1 MKARTMFRRPGCA
14 CRVSVAVVLLL
25 SVPVVAFPGGI
36 EIDCE
41 GSRQAYKRDPNLRH
55 LICTCSS
62 PNASPKCTDPSS
74 GSGSSGSSGGSQSS
88 SRGSGGGSH
97 MSSTN
102 QAVLNGIREGLDAMF
117 KPNPAALQ
125 RIQQTQTEGAQAQ
138 QQDQLSQQGALEQHR
153 ATAAQKAEAARRE
166 QLKGL
171 AGSLLGVPSNAGIEL
186 LREGA
191 SSGFDTAGAMYGTL
205 PAPPPPVPPPTIVP
219 LPASGDIPPGKM
231 TPQVSGLLRER
242 EQIREK
248 KKGIEEELKRMEVK
262 ERPSPEESKAMVNLR
277 KDLFAALAREKEN
290 DELTRKALEA
300 QREAEAALERAN
312 QVGGAVPVR

>member
-117 KPNPAALQ
+117 KPNRCCGVDPFRNVAGRTVEVGNGA
-125 RIQQTQTEGAQAQ
+125 RGTENDVPFAGAQDCGKMRLRDAR
-138 QQDQLSQQGALEQHR
+138 DRGERSIPGAVFGKHR
-153 ATAAQKAEAARRE
+153 TVEDRDRFP
-166 QLKGL
+166 
-171 AGSLLGVPSNAGIEL
+171 AGS
-186 LREGA
+186 
-191 SSGFDTAGAMYGTL
+191 
-205 PAPPPPVPPPTIVP
+205 AP
-219 LPASGDIPPGKM
+219 
-231 TPQVSGLLRER
+231 
-242 EQIREK
+242 
-248 KKGIEEELKRMEVK
+248 
-262 ERPSPEESKAMVNLR
+262 
-277 KDLFAALAREKEN
+277 FFHH
-290 DELTRKALEA
+290 
-300 QREAEAALERAN
+300 
-312 QVGGAVPVR
+312 